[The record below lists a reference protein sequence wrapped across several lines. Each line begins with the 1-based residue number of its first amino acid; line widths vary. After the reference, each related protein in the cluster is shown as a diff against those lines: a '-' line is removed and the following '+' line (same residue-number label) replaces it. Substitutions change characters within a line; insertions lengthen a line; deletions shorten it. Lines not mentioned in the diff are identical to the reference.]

1 MSVLIPGVLVIAS
14 FLLASVIMFGTFLT
28 TSATQAQSLKE
39 LGKISQERVGS
50 AISITSGSVTSSVT
64 GSHTDMRLLV
74 ENTGSQS
81 VVDFGQ
87 MDVIVQYTDAA
98 DNPVL
103 SYLAYRPAGVGDN
116 QWTNPVT
123 GVTPDTFNPR
133 IWDPDETFTI
143 ELRVAPD
150 VKSGTSALVAVTTP
164 GRPATRLMWT
174 TNPHPPDPSPH

>member
-14 FLLASVIMFGTFLT
+14 FLLASLIMFGTFLT
-28 TSATQAQSLKE
+28 TSAIQAQSLKE
-39 LGKISQERVGS
+39 LGKISQERIGS

-64 GSHTDMRLLV
+64 GSHTNMSLLV

-81 VVDFGQ
+81 VVDFAQ

-103 SYLAYRPAGVGDN
+103 SYLDYNPAGVGDN

-123 GVTPDTFNPR
+123 GVTPDTFN
-133 IWDPDETFTI
+133 
-143 ELRVAPD
+143 
-150 VKSGTSALVAVTTP
+150 SGI
-164 GRPATRLMWT
+164 
-174 TNPHPPDPSPH
+174 